1 MPSLK
6 MTRPCRSDPVLG
18 GIPASS
24 VGLARTGAR
33 PRAAAGGGPHAV
45 NAVLA
50 AGKIVYRQA
59 SFGGRGSF
67 GTTGPRSRE
76 ETEMSALPLS
86 GIKILDLTR
95 VLAGPLSAQMLG
107 DLGAEIIKIERP
119 GGGDDA
125 RAFGPPYLVDP
136 EGKENNNNSFYLC
149 ANRNKKSVTV
159 NIAAPEGQ
167 AIIRELAK
175 SCDVMMEN
183 YKVGDLKRYKLDYE
197 SIKAV
202 NPGIIYCSVTGF
214 GQTGPYAPRAGY
226 DAIFQ
231 AMGGLMSVTGHMDG
245 EPGAGPMKVGP
256 SIVDYM
262 TGMNSSIG
270 ILSALYHRKVNGGAG
285 QHIDVCLFDTVI
297 ASLSHYAQIYLVNGK
312 TPPRRGTWGNGGM
325 PAGVFRCADGELML
339 VVGNDAQFART
350 CAVLGSPELATNPKF
365 LKNNDRVVN
374 GKEIMA
380 IFAGLFLKKNVADWL
395 EALEQAGVPCGPVND
410 FAQVFADPHV
420 RQRGMQIKVDHPFE
434 HALSLIRNPL
444 TFSETPV
451 TEYRAPPLL
460 GADTRDVLATIG
472 YDEAKLEALRKQKII

>member
-1 MPSLK
+1 VYRQISF
-6 MTRPCRSDPVLG
+6 SF
-18 GIPASS
+18 
-24 VGLARTGAR
+24 GAAGFVPGPRR
-33 PRAAAGGGPHAV
+33 PRA
-45 NAVLA
+45 L
-50 AGKIVYRQA
+50 
-59 SFGGRGSF
+59 
-67 GTTGPRSRE
+67 E
-76 ETEMSALPLS
+76 EMFMSPLPLS

-95 VLAGPLSAQMLG
+95 VLAGPLSAQMLA
-107 DLGAEIIKIERP
+107 DLGAEVIKIERP

-159 NIAAPEGQ
+159 NIATAEGQ
-167 AIIRELAK
+167 QIIRELAK

-197 SIKAV
+197 AIKAV

-270 ILSALYHRKVNGGAG
+270 ILAALYHRKVNGGEG
-285 QHIDVCLFDTVI
+285 QHVDVCLFDTVI
-297 ASLSHYAQIYLVNGK
+297 ASLSHFAQIYLVNGEI
-312 TPPRRGTWGNGGM
+312 PPRRGTWGNGGM

-339 VVGNDAQFART
+339 VVGNDTQFART
-350 CAVLGSPELATNPKF
+350 CAVLGRPELATNPKF
-365 LKNNDRVVN
+365 AVNNDRVVH

-380 IFAGLFLKKNVADWL
+380 LFAGLFPKKPVAHWL
-395 EALEQAGVPCGPVND
+395 EELEKAGVPCGPVND
-410 FAQVFADPHV
+410 FAQVFADAHV
-420 RQRGMQIKVDHPFE
+420 RERGMEIKVNHPFE
-434 HALSLIRNPL
+434 PALSLIRNPIV
-444 TFSETPV
+444 FSETPV
-451 TEYRAPPLL
+451 TDYRAPPLL
-460 GADTRDVLATIG
+460 GEDTREVLATIG
-472 YDEAKLEALRKQKII
+472 YDDAKLDALKNEKII

>member
-1 MPSLK
+1 
-6 MTRPCRSDPVLG
+6 
-18 GIPASS
+18 
-24 VGLARTGAR
+24 
-33 PRAAAGGGPHAV
+33 
-45 NAVLA
+45 
-50 AGKIVYRQA
+50 
-59 SFGGRGSF
+59 
-67 GTTGPRSRE
+67 
-76 ETEMSALPLS
+76 MSALPLS

-95 VLAGPLSAQMLG
+95 VLAGPLSAQMLA
-107 DLGAEIIKIERP
+107 DLGAEVIKIERP
-119 GGGDDA
+119 GTGDDA

-159 NIAAPEGQ
+159 NIATPEGQ
-167 AIIRELAK
+167 EIIRALAK
-175 SCDVMMEN
+175 DVDVMMEN
-183 YKVGDLKRYKLDYE
+183 YKVGDLRRYGLDYE
-197 SIKAV
+197 AIRAI

-262 TGMNSSIG
+262 TGMNASIG
-270 ILSALYHRKVNGGAG
+270 ILAALYHRKVNGGAG
-285 QHIDVCLFDTVI
+285 QHVDVCLFDTVI

-325 PAGVFRCADGELML
+325 PAGVFRCTDGELML

-350 CAVLGSPELATNPKF
+350 CAVLGAPELASNPKF
-365 LKNNDRVVN
+365 VKNNDRVVN

-380 IFAGLFLKKNVADWL
+380 IFAALFLKNTVGHWL
-395 EALEQAGVPCGPVND
+395 DELEKAGVPSGPVND
-410 FAQVFADPHV
+410 FAQVFADEQV
-420 RQRGMQIKVDHPFE
+420 RSRGMQVHVNHPFE
-434 HALSLIRNPL
+434 PQLSLIRNAL

-451 TEYRAPPLL
+451 TDYRAPPLL
-460 GADTRDVLATIG
+460 GEDTAEVLAG
-472 YDEAKLEALRKQKII
+472 QLGFDAAKIEALKRRGVV